1 MDSNSVPVDSDN
13 DQICDL
19 VDSDDDND
27 GVDDASD
34 AFPLNP
40 DEAVDTDRDGIGNN
54 ADQDDDNDLLSDI
67 VELSIGTD
75 PLNQDT
81 DGDGYQV
88 SIYDLPLD
96 ASEWRDS
103 DCDGTGDNSD
113 AFPSVARYQTT
124 GEMVQDV
131 VFLVVVIGC
140 LGILITRLR
149 SMD

>member
-1 MDSNSVPVDSDN
+1 MYKRQDSID
-13 DQICDL
+13 
-19 VDSDDDND
+19 
-27 GVDDASD
+27 
-34 AFPLNP
+34 
-40 DEAVDTDRDGIGNN
+40 
-54 ADQDDDNDLLSDI
+54 
-67 VELSIGTD
+67 
-75 PLNQDT
+75 
-81 DGDGYQV
+81 
-88 SIYDLPLD
+88 DLPLD

-103 DCDGTGDNSD
+103 DGDGTGDNSD